1 MIDIHRVEYYLQWQL
16 SQYSDNLVAG
26 PYVVCFLAEATDLLS
41 IQNIRPALGPSGLL
55 FSRYCGMKQLIH
67 EADHSALFSAEV
79 ADERNVL
86 PMYVFMVYTGTI
98 LSFTIVSEELLQYLR
113 GRNSVMQK
121 MRVVWSH
128 GTVFLFCSTMLCE
141 ITECCY
147 LMMFPTKMFGNLF
160 ACGFSFCVLL
170 IY

>member
-1 MIDIHRVEYYLQWQL
+1 MRLITHLYHLLRLQI
-16 SQYSDNLVAG
+16 SA
-26 PYVVCFLAEATDLLS
+26 VVT
-41 IQNIRPALGPSGLL
+41 
-55 FSRYCGMKQLIH
+55 
-67 EADHSALFSAEV
+67 
-79 ADERNVL
+79 VL
-86 PMYVFMVYTGTI
+86 PVYVFMVYTGTI